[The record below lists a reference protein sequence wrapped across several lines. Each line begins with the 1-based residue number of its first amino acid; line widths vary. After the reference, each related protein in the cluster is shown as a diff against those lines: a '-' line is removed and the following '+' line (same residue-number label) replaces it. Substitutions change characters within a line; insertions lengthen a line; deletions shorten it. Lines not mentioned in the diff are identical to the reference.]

1 MEVIV
6 LIAGR
11 DGQKMAKDTDVR
23 KYANRKLRGKIKN
36 FKLTLDGI

>member
-11 DGQKMAKDTDVR
+11 DGQKRAKDTDVR
-23 KYANRKLRGKIKN
+23 KLSDRKLKIKN
-36 FKLTLDGI
+36 LKLTLDGI